1 MIPETDAKKIKDG
14 MMFNIGKEFYLKAG
28 KNAIRLDTKPFE
40 TIIFEDFIREHE
52 NEIKYIF
59 KSNGKTL
66 YKKRRARKRKLMKVR
81 KMKWNLYLN
90 SVWSIV
96 TKK

>member
-28 KNAIRLDTKPFE
+28 KYAIRLEVKPFFE

-66 YKKRRARKRKLMKVR
+66 YKK
-81 KMKWNLYLN
+81 
-90 SVWSIV
+90 
-96 TKK
+96 

>member
-28 KNAIRLDTKPFE
+28 KTAIRLDIKPFYE
-40 TIIFEDFIREHE
+40 AIIFEDFIREHE

-59 KSNGKTL
+59 KSNGNPL
-66 YKKRRARKRKLMKVR
+66 YKKEE
-81 KMKWNLYLN
+81 N
-90 SVWSIV
+90 
-96 TKK
+96 